1 MEVSGKPCIL
11 HARAQAA
18 FASILIPGL
27 PEPYRKSEPKECCV
41 LFLLHNRY
49 PAHRERRNDKTLYT
63 IHYGT
68 LESNSEEMR

>member
-1 MEVSGKPCIL
+1 MEVNGKPCIL

-41 LFLLHNRY
+41 LFFDATGKADARNQVSDLNYLLKWHFG
-49 PAHRERRNDKTLYT
+49 K
-63 IHYGT
+63 
-68 LESNSEEMR
+68 